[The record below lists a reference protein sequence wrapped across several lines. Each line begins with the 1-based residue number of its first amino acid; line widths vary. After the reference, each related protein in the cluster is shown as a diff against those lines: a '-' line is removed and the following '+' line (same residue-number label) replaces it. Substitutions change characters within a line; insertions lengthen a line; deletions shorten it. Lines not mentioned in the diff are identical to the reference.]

1 MLHRGKGNFQHH
13 SHLNKW
19 TRTGWFKAIKSLAIQ
34 PCLCFTHT
42 LTSEACCCSSISS
55 TPERIFFAS
64 KIFKVSC
71 LTKFRIPNLRGEVCK
86 AAKYNCPKPY
96 KQCMSAWVRSPK
108 IWCNRMISIDFLW
121 KSICI
126 HLQFPV
132 SVPSRAASTQDT
144 GPHRMYTGGTRV
156 TVIRT
161 CGGKEAVF
169 TTPLDF
175 PQRFQGSL

>member
-1 MLHRGKGNFQHH
+1 MNTNWLVQRSKISGYSALSMFYN
-13 SHLNKW
+13 
-19 TRTGWFKAIKSLAIQ
+19 
-34 PCLCFTHT
+34 FTHT
-42 LTSEACCCSSISS
+42 LTSEACYCSSKGS
-55 TPERIFFAS
+55 TPERKLFC
-64 KIFKVSC
+64 FKVSC

-108 IWCNRMISIDFLW
+108 IWCNPNDFLW

-132 SVPSRAASTQDT
+132 RVPSRAASTQDT

-175 PQRFQGSL
+175 PQRFQGSSEMKL